1 MSLTYSESQQH
12 NAFHTPWSAERDEA
26 LKQLW
31 AQGYSA
37 ALIADKL
44 ANGSKLTRCA
54 VIGRAHRLKL
64 PARRDKQPLER
75 KPYRSVNG
83 VPKPPRRRPQPAPPR
98 PQPPASIP
106 SLEPKMR
113 ELPLLK
119 LEPHHCRWPLLENPA
134 QQLFCAADKDESSS
148 YCPVHHRMAHPQETR
163 RATLSIPKDYP
174 RAW

>member
-1 MSLTYSESQQH
+1 MSLTYSETQRH
-12 NAFHTPWSAERDEA
+12 NAFHTPWSADRDEA

-75 KPYRSVNG
+75 KPYRANG
-83 VPKPPRRRPQPAPPR
+83 KPPKAPRRRPQPPPPPPR
-98 PQPPASIP
+98 PATPAPIPSTDPPA
-106 SLEPKMR
+106 MR
-113 ELPLLK
+113 RLRLAQ
-119 LEPHHCRWPLLENPA
+119 LEPHHCRWPLGELMDVA
-134 QQLFCAADKDESSS
+134 HLFCATDTCDGDV
-148 YCPVHHRMAHPQETR
+148 YCPHHLWKAHARGRQ
-163 RATLSIPKDYP
+163 
-174 RAW
+174 